1 MKVFLAEV
9 FFILGDSRR
18 KLSLMMVFFL
28 LMSVIELISI
38 GLIVPYVS
46 LLFDISGS
54 NKFFDWVSSTISL
67 SKDKEELL
75 VVFGMLLVVVFAF
88 KAVVAILINRS
99 IIKFTQ
105 EQQLK
110 LRNYLMDTY
119 QRLPYVSYL
128 DRNSSEYVY
137 SIQGLTSQYANQ
149 VLMPLLNIVSSGIV
163 AVVIISFLAFINSAE
178 LLLMVFL
185 FGFLMLSYDR
195 LFSHKLVLYG
205 KRMNRASTKIIRGVH
220 EGMEGLKEIRILGK
234 EQYFL
239 DMVRT
244 GAREF
249 SVNNILS
256 QVISTAPRYLLEL
269 VLIIFIVL
277 LVMLTLQLNKDLL
290 ILAPTLSLFGVAAIR
305 LLPIANLI
313 TTSFTRLRY
322 NRDAV
327 SRLYSDLIQ
336 IDSAESQ
343 RENRHTDTKFETF
356 NKLQLNG
363 VQFSYPNTTFSA
375 LNNISLEIQS
385 GESIG
390 LIGVSGSGKTT
401 LVDILL
407 GLMSPQ
413 QGTIKYNGNPLED
426 VLSIWQNQIAY
437 LPQQIFLI
445 DDTLKH
451 NIALGVNDENIDDK
465 ILELALDQAELME
478 MVNHLPDGIDTIIG
492 ERGVRLSGGQR
503 QRIALARAFYHGR
516 NILVMDESTSALDG
530 ETEKE
535 IVDEIKKFKGKKTI
549 IVIAH
554 RFSTIQY
561 CDRIY
566 KLENGSITKQGSP
579 KEMIGVG

>member
-28 LMSVIELISI
+28 LMSVIDLISI

-46 LLFDISGS
+46 LLFDISGP

-75 VVFGMLLVVVFAF
+75 VLFGMLLVVMFTL
-88 KAVVAILINRS
+88 KALVAILINRS
-99 IIKFTQ
+99 IIKFAQ
-105 EQQLK
+105 EQQFK
-110 LRNYLMDTY
+110 LRNYLMETY
-119 QRLPYVSYL
+119 QGMPYLSYL

-137 SIQGLTSQYANQ
+137 SIQDLTHRYAGG
-149 VLMPLLNIVSSGIV
+149 VLLPLLNIASSGIV

-178 LLLMVFL
+178 LFLMLFL
-185 FGFLMLSYDR
+185 FGFLMLIYDR

-220 EGMEGLKEIRILGK
+220 EGIEGLKEIRILGK

-239 DMVRT
+239 DVVRT

-249 SVNNILS
+249 SVNSIISN
-256 QVISTAPRYLLEL
+256 VISTAPRFLLEL

-277 LVMLTLQLNKDLL
+277 LVMLTLQFDGDLL
-290 ILAPTLSLFGVAAIR
+290 ILAPTLSLFGIAAMR
-305 LLPIANLI
+305 LLPIATLI
-313 TTSFTRLRY
+313 TTSFTRLRN

-336 IDSAESQ
+336 IDMAESQ

-426 VLSIWQNQIAY
+426 VLSIWQDQVAY
-437 LPQQIFLI
+437 LPQEIFLI
-445 DDTLKH
+445 DDTLKR
-451 NIALGVNDENIDDK
+451 NITLGVNDENIDDK
-465 ILELALDQAELME
+465 ILELALDQAELKE
-478 MVNHLPDGIDTIIG
+478 IVYHLPDGIDTIIG

-516 NILVMDESTSALDG
+516 NILVMDESTSALDS

-535 IVDEIKKFKGKKTI
+535 IVDEIQKFKGKKTI

-554 RFSTIQY
+554 RYSTIQY

-566 KLENGSITKQGSP
+566 KLENGSIIQQGSP
-579 KEMIGVG
+579 KEVLGVG

>member
-9 FFILGDSRR
+9 FFILGESRR
-18 KLSLMMVFFL
+18 KLPLLLVFFL
-28 LMSVIELISI
+28 FMSVIDLISI

-54 NKFFDWVSSTISL
+54 NKFFDWVSNTISL

-75 VVFGMLLVVVFAF
+75 VLFGMLLVVVFIL

-99 IIKFTQ
+99 IIKFTH
-105 EQQLK
+105 EQQFK
-110 LRNYLMDTY
+110 LRNYLMETY
-119 QRLPYVSYL
+119 QGMPYVSYL

-137 SIQGLTSQYANQ
+137 SIQGLTNQYANG
-149 VLMPLLNIVSSGIV
+149 VLLPLLNIVSSGIV

-178 LLLMVFL
+178 LFLMLFL
-185 FGFLMLSYDR
+185 FGFLMLIYDR

-220 EGMEGLKEIRILGK
+220 EGIEGLKEIRILGK

-239 DMVRT
+239 DVVRT

-249 SVNNILS
+249 SVNSIISN
-256 QVISTAPRYLLEL
+256 VISTAPRFLLEL

-277 LVMLTLQLNKDLL
+277 LVMLTLQLDGDLL
-290 ILAPTLSLFGVAAIR
+290 ILAPTLSLFGVAAMR
-305 LLPIANLI
+305 LLPIATLI
-313 TTSFTRLRY
+313 TTSFTRLRN

-336 IDSAESQ
+336 IDRAESP
-343 RENRHTDTKFETF
+343 RENRHTDIKFETF
-356 NKLQLNG
+356 NKLQLNE
-363 VQFSYPNTTFSA
+363 VQFSYPNTTHIA

-390 LIGVSGSGKTT
+390 FIGASGAGKTT

-426 VLSIWQNQIAY
+426 VLSIWQDQVAY

-478 MVNHLPDGIDTIIG
+478 MVDHLPDGIDTIIG

-516 NILVMDESTSALDG
+516 NILVMDEATSALDS

-535 IVDEIKKFKGKKTI
+535 IVGEIQKFKGKKTI

-561 CDRIY
+561 CERIY
-566 KLENGSITKQGSP
+566 KLENGSIIKQGSP
-579 KEMIGVG
+579 KEVLGEG

>member
-1 MKVFLAEV
+1 MKVFLSEV

-18 KLSLMMVFFL
+18 KLPLMMMFFL
-28 LMSVIELISI
+28 FMSVIDLISI
-38 GLIVPYVS
+38 GLIAPYVS

-54 NKFFDWVSSTISL
+54 NEFFDWIFSTIGL
-67 SKDKEELL
+67 NKDKEELL
-75 VVFGMLLVVVFAF
+75 VLFGMLLVAVFAF

-99 IIKFTQ
+99 IIKFSQ
-105 EQQLK
+105 EQQFK
-110 LRNYLMDTY
+110 LRNYLMETY
-119 QRLPYVSYL
+119 QRLPYVNYL

-137 SIQGLTSQYANQ
+137 SIQDLTAQYANS
-149 VLMPLLNIVSSGIV
+149 VLLPLLNIVSSGVV
-163 AVVIISFLAFINSAE
+163 AIVIIAFLAFINSVE
-178 LLLMVFL
+178 LFLMLFL
-185 FGFLMLSYDR
+185 FGFVMLIYDR
-195 LFSHKLVLYG
+195 SFYHKLGLYG
-205 KRMNRASTKIIRGVH
+205 KRANRSSTKLIRGIH
-220 EGMEGLKEIRILGK
+220 EGIEGLKEIRILGK
-234 EQYFL
+234 EEYFL

-244 GAREF
+244 GAKEY
-249 SVNNILS
+249 SVNNILG
-256 QVISTAPRYLLEL
+256 QIISTAPRYLLEL

-277 LVMLTLQLNKDLL
+277 LVMLTLQLDKDLHL
-290 ILAPTLSLFGVAAIR
+290 LAPTLSLFGVAAIR
-305 LLPIANLI
+305 LLPIANII
-313 TTSFTRLRY
+313 TTSLTRLRY

-336 IDSAESQ
+336 IDRTESQ

-363 VQFSYPNTTFSA
+363 VQFSYPNTTQIA

-390 LIGVSGSGKTT
+390 LIGASGSGKTT

-413 QGTIKYNGNPLED
+413 QGTIKYNDNPLQD
-426 VLSIWQNQIAY
+426 VLSIWQDQVAY

-445 DDTLKH
+445 DDTLRR

-478 MVNHLPDGIDTIIG
+478 MVNHLPDGIDTVIG

-516 NILVMDESTSALDG
+516 NILVMDESTSALDS

-535 IVDEIKKFKGKKTI
+535 IVDEIQKFKGKKTI
-549 IVIAH
+549 IVVAH

-566 KLENGSITKQGSP
+566 KLENGSIIQQGSP
-579 KEMIGVG
+579 KEVLGVG

>member
-28 LMSVIELISI
+28 FMSVIDLISI

-54 NKFFDWVSSTISL
+54 NKFFDWVYSTISL

-75 VVFGMLLVVVFAF
+75 VLFGMLLVVVFTL

-105 EQQLK
+105 EQQFK
-110 LRNYLMDTY
+110 LRNYLMESY
-119 QRLPYVSYL
+119 QGMPYLSYL
-128 DRNSSEYVY
+128 NRNSSEYVF
-137 SIQGLTSQYANQ
+137 SIQDLTHQYANS
-149 VLMPLLNIVSSGIV
+149 VLMQLLNIVSSGVV
-163 AVVIISFLAFINSAE
+163 AVVIISFLAFINSAG
-178 LLLMVFL
+178 LLLMLFL
-185 FGFLMLSYDR
+185 FGFLMLIYDR

-220 EGMEGLKEIRILGK
+220 EGIEGLKEIRILGK

-239 DMVRT
+239 DVVRT

-249 SVNNILS
+249 SVNSIISN
-256 QVISTAPRYLLEL
+256 VISTAPRFLLEL

-277 LVMLTLQLNKDLL
+277 LVMLTILLDGDLL
-290 ILAPTLSLFGVAAIR
+290 TLAPTLSLFGVAAMR
-305 LLPIANLI
+305 LLPIATLI
-313 TTSFTRLRY
+313 TTSFTRLRN

-336 IDSAESQ
+336 IDRAESQ
-343 RENRHTDTKFETF
+343 RENRHTDTKLETF

-407 GLMSPQ
+407 GLISPQ

-426 VLSIWQNQIAY
+426 VLSIWQDQVAY

-445 DDTLKH
+445 DDTLKC
-451 NIALGVNDENIDDK
+451 NIALGENDENIDDK

-516 NILVMDESTSALDG
+516 NILVMDESTSALDD

-535 IVDEIKKFKGKKTI
+535 IVDEIQKFKGKKTI

-561 CDRIY
+561 CERIY
-566 KLENGSITKQGSP
+566 KLENGSIIKQGSP
-579 KEMIGVG
+579 KEMLGVG